1 MIGRFGVW
9 VLAFEMSCN
18 DAQVKLVSEPKAC
31 TSQLGRTQL
40 TFDVS
45 LLPVLYVSEVLEI
58 VVLHDLVVDLLV
70 MLDELLAGEHLGR
83 GLLHGDAL
91 GALDEESVQA
101 PDVAPQ
107 LGLGGEGGVTAQGV
121 ADEAAAGAGRGG
133 GCIIK
138 CLLA

>member
-1 MIGRFGVW
+1 M
-9 VLAFEMSCN
+9 
-18 DAQVKLVSEPKAC
+18 
-31 TSQLGRTQL
+31 
-40 TFDVS
+40 
-45 LLPVLYVSEVLEI
+45 LPVLDVSEVLEI

-70 MLDELLAGEHLGR
+70 MLDELLAGEHLGG

-91 GALDEESVQA
+91 GALDEEAVQA

-121 ADEAAAGAGRGG
+121 ADEAAGAGRGG

-138 CLLA
+138 CLLAWLILCQP